1 MFMVLV
7 VVHWI
12 RGIWIRLKIVEQNE
26 LNNISHRI
34 RLNLIWVSG
43 WVILLFTFLSSFIG
57 YILNW
62 GQMSYWGITV
72 MINILTIIPLFGSY
86 IGQYLWCS
94 SLVIVNRMFI
104 LHFTLGFIIGSL
116 ILCHLALLHNFS
128 SWNPFINSQTQ
139 IVSFFLIIWKDMFSS
154 FIIPL
159 FISFY
164 LFWEPDTFGNA
175 DNLITANPLS
185 TPTHILP
192 EWYFNIYYCILRAF
206 PNKTM
211 GVIIVMLFVIFVVF
225 SLFIILLS
233 GSQNHEFL

>member
-12 RGIWIRLKIVEQNE
+12 RGIWIRLRITEQNE

-57 YILNW
+57 YILNR

-72 MINILTIIPLFGSY
+72 MINILSVLPLFGSY
-86 IGQYLWCS
+86 IGDYVWCS

-116 ILCHLALLHNFS
+116 ILFHLALLHNFS
-128 SWNPFINSQTQ
+128 SWNPFINNHSFL
-139 IVSFFLIIWKDMFSS
+139 ISFFLLFFKDAFVSYV
-154 FIIPL
+154 IPL

-164 LFWEPDTFGNA
+164 LFWDPDIFSNA

-211 GVIIVMLFVIFVVF
+211 GVIIVI
-225 SLFIILLS
+225 LFIYLY
-233 GSQNHEFL
+233 F